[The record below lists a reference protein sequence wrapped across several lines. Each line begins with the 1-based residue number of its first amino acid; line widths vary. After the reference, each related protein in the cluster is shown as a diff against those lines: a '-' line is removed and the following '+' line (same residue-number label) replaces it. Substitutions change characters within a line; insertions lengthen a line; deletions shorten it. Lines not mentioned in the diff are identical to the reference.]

1 MSLPMDRSVE
11 LFTLPNEIIS
21 QIFSLPILR
30 RRDLAA
36 LRLSSKHINASASRD
51 FGKRYF
57 EFVHFTIFKQSLVAL
72 RDICQHPLLGP
83 WVRHIRSFAQKP
95 VDIKA
100 TLLGSIEYTDRVLQS
115 VRFQSLR
122 RVMLMRIQCSYGAL
136 IGLFS
141 ASAGSLR
148 SLHLRHIALRRESW
162 KVLLHWI
169 RNNLSLS
176 RLTLGGLHT
185 INEAAIGEARC
196 LVRERNMGGFHTGIG
211 REHILSCI
219 DRILEGS
226 QLRIS
231 RRSHLIK
238 GLVRTS

>member
-122 RVMLMRIQCSYGAL
+122 RVMLMRIQ
-136 IGLFS
+136 
-141 ASAGSLR
+141 
-148 SLHLRHIALRRESW
+148 
-162 KVLLHWI
+162 
-169 RNNLSLS
+169 
-176 RLTLGGLHT
+176 T
-185 INEAAIGEARC
+185 
-196 LVRERNMGGFHTGIG
+196 
-211 REHILSCI
+211 ILSWCAHWTFQCLCWFI
-219 DRILEGS
+219 TLFALEAHCSTPGILES
-226 QLRIS
+226 SSALDPQ
-231 RRSHLIK
+231 
-238 GLVRTS
+238 